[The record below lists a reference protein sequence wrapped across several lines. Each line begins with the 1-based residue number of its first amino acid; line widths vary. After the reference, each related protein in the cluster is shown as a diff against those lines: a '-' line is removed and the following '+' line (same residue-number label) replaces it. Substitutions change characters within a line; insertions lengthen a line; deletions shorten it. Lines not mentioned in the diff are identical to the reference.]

1 MDFKHAM
8 FRCLSGI
15 LISRWN
21 IHFLKIKSNQ
31 LTLYCI
37 LYLQSATGAT
47 SLSQPSVPPGSS
59 SEVNFEALGISNPPS
74 CSVMVA
80 DDAGGTQLVQVPKA
94 PVVEGLPL
102 PSDLQVLDLSGCNSF
117 FSNILSNILIKNSF
131 FISRDLNLWFS
142 CRSRTKLLISISWS

>member
-8 FRCLSGI
+8 FRCLSGM

-21 IHFLKIKSNQ
+21 IPFLKIKSNQ
-31 LTLYCI
+31 LTLCCI

-47 SLSQPSVPPGSS
+47 SLSQTSVPPGSS

-74 CSVMVA
+74 CSVMVP

-117 FSNILSNILIKNSF
+117 FSNIL
-131 FISRDLNLWFS
+131 
-142 CRSRTKLLISISWS
+142 